1 MPSIW
6 WSKYIR
12 ATTGCCIPALFQYAA
27 IGQLTKIRYLLPP
40 GVPLFNATQILLP
53 IVMYSSKC
61 CCGCL
66 EFCIEKPD
74 DYIFRKL
81 LQIDSKCCTRN
92 LGIDINVIDWVLK
105 IVKREI
111 VQIEPLFI
119 STPILYSSQLI
130 AIGVISYKI
139 IFIIAREVATIQETI
154 IMLHW

>member
-1 MPSIW
+1 MPSIC
-6 WSKYIR
+6 WSKCIR
-12 ATTGCCIPALFQYAA
+12 AAIGCCIPALFKYVV
-27 IGQLTKIRYLLPP
+27 IGQLTRIRYLLPP

-53 IVMYSSKC
+53 IVIYSSKC

-66 EFCIEKPD
+66 EFYVEKPD

-81 LQIDSKCCTRN
+81 LQIDSKCCTPN

-119 STPILYSSQLI
+119 RAPILYSSQLI
-130 AIGVISYKI
+130 SIKI
-139 IFIIAREVATIQETI
+139 PCLQQT
-154 IMLHW
+154 